1 MTSLSIAIIVEPFE
15 AGKVEYLSLKTG
27 SSGEI
32 TGGKNG
38 FRLPLYSTGTI
49 ALRMM
54 RINYMFPGSGHLTST
69 VQDGSVDGSLNLSG
83 RTAAVWANTIVLGN
97 RKNSVYLNGTRLLKS
112 VSRSQPRISSIMLLL
127 RFHWHLTRARQ
138 DRQIEGW

>member
-15 AGKVEYLSLKTG
+15 AGKVECLSLRAR
-27 SSGEI
+27 SSGEM
-32 TGGKNG
+32 TKGKNC
-38 FRLPLYSTGTI
+38 FRLPLYNTGAI
-49 ALRMM
+49 ALIMM
-54 RINYMFPGSGHLTST
+54 RINYIFPGSGHLTST
-69 VQDGSVDGSLNLSG
+69 VQDGNVDGSLNLSG
-83 RTAAVWANTIVLGN
+83 RTAAVWANTIILGN

-112 VSRSQPRISSIMLLL
+112 VPRSQPKISSIMLLL